1 MHSCPCPGSRRKLAT
16 ISDMDTPEPEGQGRD
31 RRAGRAW
38 RQLATR
44 LERGDTYVA
53 VFVLLIAMYFLVSLL
68 PETTWSRL
76 VQEVAVGATLLI
88 TLRTSHARPRLQ
100 RLARA
105 GVVVGLVLTL
115 IGSVVGNALYL
126 VHGVFLLLLL
136 VTPFVILNR
145 ILRHKTVSI
154 ETIAGAIDV
163 YVLLGLIFSSL
174 YRSIAAIAGT
184 PFFVQTNH
192 ASANQ
197 FLYFSFATQTTV
209 GYGDLTVATNLGR
222 SIVVIEAL
230 IGQVFLVTLVARLV
244 SLMATRGST
253 GDEAK

>member
-1 MHSCPCPGSRRKLAT
+1 
-16 ISDMDTPEPEGQGRD
+16 MDTPEPQGQGRD

-38 RQLATR
+38 RDLAAR

-53 VFVLLIAMYFLVSLL
+53 VLVLLIVTYFFVSLL

-76 VQEVAVGATLLI
+76 LQEVVVGATLLI
-88 TLRTSHARPRLQ
+88 TLRTSHARLRLQ

-105 GVVVGLVLTL
+105 GVAAGLVLTL
-115 IGSVVGNALYL
+115 IGSVVGGALYL
-126 VHGVFLLLLL
+126 VHTVFLLLLL

-174 YRSIAAIAGT
+174 YRSVAVIAGT
-184 PFFVQTNH
+184 PFFAQTNH

-209 GYGDLTVATNLGR
+209 GYGDLTAATNFGR

-230 IGQVFLVTLVARLV
+230 IGQIFLVTLVARLV
-244 SLMATRGST
+244 SLMASRG
-253 GDEAK
+253 GPANDAG

>member
-1 MHSCPCPGSRRKLAT
+1 
-16 ISDMDTPEPEGQGRD
+16 MDTPGAQGQGRD
-31 RRAGRAW
+31 RRAGWRW
-38 RQLATR
+38 RQLARR

-53 VFVLLIAMYFLVSLL
+53 VFVLLIATYFLVSLL
-68 PETTWSRL
+68 PDATWSRL
-76 VQEVAVGATLLI
+76 VQEVAVGGVLLI

-105 GVVVGLVLTL
+105 GVVLGLVVTL
-115 IGSVVGNALYL
+115 IGSVVGNTLYI
-126 VHGVFLLLLL
+126 VHMVFLLLLV

-145 ILRHKTVSI
+145 ILRHETVSI

-174 YRSIAAIAGT
+174 YRSISAIAGT

-197 FLYFSFATQTTV
+197 FLYFSFVSLTTV
-209 GYGDLTVATNLGR
+209 GYGDLSAATNFGR
-222 SIVVIEAL
+222 SVVVLEPL
-230 IGQVFLVTLVARLV
+230 LGQLFLVTTVARLV
-244 SLMATRGST
+244 SIWRGRGPAK
-253 GDEAK
+253 GDEE